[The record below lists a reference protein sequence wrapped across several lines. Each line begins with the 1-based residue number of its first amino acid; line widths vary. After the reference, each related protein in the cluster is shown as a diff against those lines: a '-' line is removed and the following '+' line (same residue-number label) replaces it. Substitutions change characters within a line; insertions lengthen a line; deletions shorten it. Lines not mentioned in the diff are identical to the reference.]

1 MPRAAR
7 VDLGGDVQPAPT
19 VAGTSP
25 FNKGTEQLSSMI
37 PLESAG
43 QVLPTSETA
52 ATVLLVGILMT
63 AGWLWY
69 LQR

>member
-1 MPRAAR
+1 MF
-7 VDLGGDVQPAPT
+7 DLT

-25 FNKGTEQLSSMI
+25 FKDGSEQLSSMI
-37 PLESAG
+37 PLEMAE

-52 ATVLLVGILMT
+52 AVVLIVGILMT

>member
-1 MPRAAR
+1 
-7 VDLGGDVQPAPT
+7 
-19 VAGTSP
+19 
-25 FNKGTEQLSSMI
+25 MI
-37 PLESAG
+37 PLEMAE

-52 ATVLLVGILMT
+52 AVVLIVGILMT

>member
-1 MPRAAR
+1 
-7 VDLGGDVQPAPT
+7 
-19 VAGTSP
+19 
-25 FNKGTEQLSSMI
+25 MI
-37 PLESAG
+37 PLETAE

-52 ATVLLVGILMT
+52 GVVLLASVLLT